1 MRRKP
6 AGLEPSYAAQF
17 NDAWVVA
24 AHATRPPY
32 ADQSVPFLVD
42 LAGRA
47 DARILD
53 LGCGSG
59 ELARRIAPSVHA
71 ITAIDCSDRM
81 IALARALPGGDA
93 PNVEWIVREVAS
105 PWVDRLQPLIAAFS
119 TNRIMSLTI
128 WSTN

>member
-17 NDAWVVA
+17 NDASVVA
-24 AHATRPPY
+24 AFATRPPY
-32 ADQSVPFLVD
+32 ADQSVTFLVD

-59 ELARRIAPSVHA
+59 ELARRIAPIVHA

-81 IALARALPGGDA
+81 IALARAPPGGDA
-93 PNVEWIVREVAS
+93 ASTGTFFAPGSAVA
-105 PWVDRLQPLIAAFS
+105 
-119 TNRIMSLTI
+119 
-128 WSTN
+128 